1 MTSLPSRLRSTPFD
15 KHRLST
21 TCLATTSLAITLRY
35 SPQVMVL
42 GLLAIT
48 AIPTVIG
55 IAEGVSA
62 QKRQNENRTSDK
74 LLRKFTLDCYCEG
87 KHRINGGTVVL
98 VDNKVWIQSS
108 PRSGANVG
116 NDKAHPFQGFYVQYP
131 DDQRPQPL
139 PLGLVSTISDDPPM
153 LNWIY
158 VDKTTLEVK
167 YGNRTQ
173 SRAHR
178 VGSWGWTGKESD
190 NGEISYDRKTAKK
203 EEVEEEEE
211 EPGGLTFEGEEKF
224 VAVEPLGGGDMW
236 ELMWDEK
243 DDLLRGLEGI
253 KGRKV
258 LQISLERTLVEEVKG
273 EDK

>member
-1 MTSLPSRLRSTPFD
+1 
-15 KHRLST
+15 
-21 TCLATTSLAITLRY
+21 
-35 SPQVMVL
+35 MVL

-55 IAEGVSA
+55 ISEGVSA

-74 LLRKFTLDCYCEG
+74 LLRKFTLECYCEG
-87 KHRINGGTVVL
+87 KHRINGGAVVL
-98 VDNKVWIQSS
+98 TDNKVWIQPS
-108 PRSGANVG
+108 PRSGADVRSN
-116 NDKAHPFQGFYVQYP
+116 KAHPFQGFYVQYP
-131 DDQRPQPL
+131 DDERPRPL

-178 VGSWGWTGKESD
+178 VGSWGWTGKEPD
-190 NGEISYDRKTAKK
+190 DGEISYDRKTGKK
-203 EEVEEEEE
+203 GEVEEDEED
-211 EPGGLTFEGEEKF
+211 PGGLTFEGDEKF
-224 VAVEPLGGGDMW
+224 VAIEPRGGGDRW
-236 ELMWDEK
+236 EVMWDEK
-243 DDLLRGLEGI
+243 DDLLKGLEGI

-258 LQISLERTLVEEVKG
+258 LQISLDRTFVEEAK
-273 EDK
+273 EKNK

>member
-1 MTSLPSRLRSTPFD
+1 
-15 KHRLST
+15 
-21 TCLATTSLAITLRY
+21 
-35 SPQVMVL
+35 MVL

-55 IAEGVSA
+55 ISEGVSA

-74 LLRKFTLDCYCEG
+74 LLQKFTLECYCEG
-87 KHRINGGTVVL
+87 KHRINGGAVVL
-98 VDNKVWIQSS
+98 IDNKVWIQPSS
-108 PRSGANVG
+108 SSAAHEESEKG
-116 NDKAHPFQGFYVQYP
+116 HPFQGFYIQYP
-131 DDQRPQPL
+131 DDERPQPP

-178 VGSWGWTGKESD
+178 VGSWGWTGKEPD
-190 NGEISYDRKTAKK
+190 DGEISYDRKTGKK
-203 EEVEEEEE
+203 EEIEEEEE

-224 VAVEPLGGGDMW
+224 VAVEPHGGGNRW
-236 ELMWDEK
+236 EVMWDEK
-243 DDLLRGLEGI
+243 DDLLKDLGGI

-258 LQISLERTLVEEVKG
+258 LQISLERTFVEEAK
-273 EDK
+273 EKDK